1 MGQIKSTSLT
11 RVPYSMVWE
20 NAKLS
25 KFNNWNATISEK
37 LSDEYLSKNINW
49 TSHMFNTFWTWRQ
62 LITITG
68 SVLNLEDAY
77 YSELTARLFLVN
89 LKKKKKVP
97 YRVNRG
103 TNYATP
109 GKVNVFNLGTQT
121 FFISNYYFQDFDKA
135 KRLNN
140 TNNELLDTNLD
151 NELEESDLNDYYGD
165 SFDDLLEDEDDHL
178 ISEIDLNAET
188 STNLKWSV
196 IRDIT

>member
-11 RVPYSMVWE
+11 RIPYSMVWE
-20 NAKLS
+20 NARLS
-25 KFNNWNATISEK
+25 KFNSWNSTISER
-37 LSDEYLSKNINW
+37 LSEEYLSKNINW

-62 LITITG
+62 SITITG
-68 SVLNLEDAY
+68 SILNFEDPY
-77 YSELTARLFLVN
+77 YSELTARLFSVN

-109 GKVNVFNLGTQT
+109 GKVNVFNLGIQT
-121 FFISNYYFQDFDKA
+121 FFISNYYFQDFEKA

-140 TNNELLDTNLD
+140 TNDELLDTSFD
-151 NELEESDLNDYYGD
+151 HELEESNLNDYYND
-165 SFDDLLEDEDDHL
+165 QLDDLLEDEDDHL
-178 ISEIDLNAET
+178 IFEVDLDTET

-196 IRDIT
+196 VRDII